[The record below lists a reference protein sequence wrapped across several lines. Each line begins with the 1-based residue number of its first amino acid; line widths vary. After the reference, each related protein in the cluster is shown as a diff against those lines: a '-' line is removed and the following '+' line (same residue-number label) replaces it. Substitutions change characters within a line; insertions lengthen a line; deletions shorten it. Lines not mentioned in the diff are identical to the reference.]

1 MAKSRTT
8 RARPWARALWLVAA
22 AAVAVGSI
30 GLGTAL
36 GAFSKDSETRTIP
49 YDKYVDATAKC
60 GRDKHVNFGGFNVY
74 TEVSLGGPK
83 NYTWPASMGPKGSD
97 TDKWSVS
104 AEASGSQGGKVTSY
118 AYCKGGKEPKVVR
131 HKQIVLPSAANDEFR
146 KVRVSCPDG
155 RIVIG
160 GGWAAQTATASTQHY
175 VDIMGLQATSKDTWQ
190 VSVVNYTGTQQGVTA
205 IALCGKGSAPKEVK
219 ATQQVPYLNVNKTV
233 RATCPSG
240 KDVVFGGFQG
250 DYDNLSGRNAFI
262 FSFSLTSDRE
272 ITVKGGQNYV
282 FGNNQSSKLT
292 AIAYCR

>member
-1 MAKSRTT
+1 MAIG
-8 RARPWARALWLVAA
+8 AA
-22 AAVAVGSI
+22 AVGSI
-30 GLGTAL
+30 GLGTAM
-36 GAFSKDSETRTIP
+36 GAFSEDSATRTIP
-49 YDKYVDATAKC
+49 YDKYVDATANC

-74 TEVSLGGPK
+74 TGIPLGVD

-104 AEASGSQGGKVTSY
+104 AESSGLNGGKVTSY

-146 KVRVSCPDG
+146 RVRVSCPDG

-160 GGWAAQTATASTQHY
+160 GGWAAQSDTAISQHY
-175 VDIMGLQATSKDTWQ
+175 LDIMGLQATSKDTWQ
-190 VSVVNYTGTQQGVTA
+190 VSVVNYTGTQKGVTA

-219 ATQQVPYLNVNKTV
+219 ATQRVPALNGKKTV
-233 RATCPSG
+233 RATCSSG